1 MSEHEDLIRDIA
13 NALGE
18 ELLSE
23 IAFVGGTT
31 ISLHLDD
38 AQPMDIR
45 STKDVDFIVSV
56 ASYVEYHKLIDK
68 LKERGFKEQH
78 EPDEDHEPLCRYI
91 CRGIK
96 VDVMP
101 DREDILGFSNQWFKE
116 ARQQAVPYNLP
127 NGPAIKIVPAIY
139 LLATKLE
146 AFNGRGDTMLASRD
160 AEDIVTLVNGRDSL
174 LDEITV
180 STEELRGFI
189 AQEIDRFL
197 KNKDFDYLLASA
209 IPSESPDR
217 MGLVKKRFEQ
227 LSRIDSQ

>member
-1 MSEHEDLIRDIA
+1 MSEHEDLLRDIA
-13 NALGE
+13 EALGE
-18 ELLSE
+18 ELLGE

-56 ASYVEYHKLIDK
+56 AGYVEYHKLIER
-68 LKERGFKEQH
+68 LKDRGFKEQR
-78 EPDEDHEPLCRYI
+78 EPDEENEPICRYI

-101 DREDILGFSNQWFKE
+101 DSEDVIGFSNRWFKE
-116 ARQQAVPYNLP
+116 GRQQAVPYNLP
-127 NGPAIKIVPAIY
+127 NGPTIKIVPANY

-146 AFNGRGDTMLASRD
+146 AFNGRGDSMLASRD
-160 AEDIVTLVNGRDSL
+160 AEDIVTLVNGRDTL
-174 LDEITV
+174 VDEIT
-180 STEELRGFI
+180 SSPEELRSFI
-189 AQEIDRFL
+189 AREIGRFL
-197 KNKDFDYLLASA
+197 KNKDFDYLLASS

-217 MGLVKKRFEQ
+217 LGLVKERFGQ
-227 LSRIDSQ
+227 LSRVDSQ